1 MGLVGEDVA
10 DDFQIVHVH
19 VWIEVEFLCL
29 KFPCLIFD
37 LVFEFRGVG
46 GNFLVGD
53 RGIEASIDSIFLD
66 FADDAFVGVVLLV
79 FPAVGADL
87 KAHDLDQSLNFL
99 FVYGPTPVLQF
110 QVDPSVAIVFV
121 VLPNVQ
127 DFVF

>member
-1 MGLVGEDVA
+1 MQHGDAVGLVGEDVA

-19 VWIEVEFLCL
+19 VWIEIELLFL

-53 RGIEASIDSIFLD
+53 AGIEASMDSIFLD
-66 FADDAFVGVVLLV
+66 FADDAFVGLVFLV

-87 KAHDLDQSLNFL
+87 KAHDLNQSLNFL
-99 FVYGPTPVLQF
+99 LVYHPPPVL
-110 QVDPSVAIVFV
+110 
-121 VLPNVQ
+121 
-127 DFVF
+127 